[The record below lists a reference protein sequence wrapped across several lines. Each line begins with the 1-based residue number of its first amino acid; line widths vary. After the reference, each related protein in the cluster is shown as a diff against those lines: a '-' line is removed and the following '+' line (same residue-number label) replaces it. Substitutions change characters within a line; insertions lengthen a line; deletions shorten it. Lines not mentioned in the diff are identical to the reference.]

1 MREQIEEILA
11 VEGLQY
17 VQLAAPLVDEGAV
30 VFGEVEAA
38 RVGHQCCA
46 GCDGAASH
54 GGNVTGA
61 ADIAEGFVFDTVLA
75 LGTFFEACRHA
86 GGVGPGGEQLIEQ
99 RLLPGACPGGLEL
112 GKQAGNIAGLS
123 GGLLQFAHV
132 TGTAHVG
139 KNLEGFRHFDLL
151 GEFRIESVGSKFEFA
166 HRRRAAVGARK
177 AAFTGKHVAVT
188 EALVL
193 ESIGEVER
201 NNACFSQGD
210 EFAALGNA
218 ILRHITPEFQLCE
231 SGIGSIEDTVAVGVE

>member
-1 MREQIEEILA
+1 MVAPALLRGQVEEILA

-17 VQLAAPLVDEGAV
+17 VQLTAPLVDEGAV

-75 LGTFFEACRHA
+75 LGTFFEACRHT

-112 GKQAGNIAGLS
+112 GKQAGNIAGLGS
-123 GGLLQFAHV
+123 GLLQFAHIAC
-132 TGTAHVG
+132 TAQA
-139 KNLEGFRHFDLL
+139 RQDI
-151 GEFRIESVGSKFEFA
+151 EFCLYIILQNA
-166 HRRRAAVGARK
+166 HCDS
-177 AAFTGKHVAVT
+177 
-188 EALVL
+188 L
-193 ESIGEVER
+193 R
-201 NNACFSQGD
+201 N
-210 EFAALGNA
+210 
-218 ILRHITPEFQLCE
+218 
-231 SGIGSIEDTVAVGVE
+231 